1 MKLALSR
8 LAAPVLA
15 ILFVAAC
22 ATTASPTT
30 TPTASAGAGQASQA
44 AAPSAS
50 ANLPKSPSPSA
61 EVAARCDKA
70 PKPFDPKKVD
80 LTGAWAGDDDGI
92 YYLRQVGTVV
102 WWNGMS
108 ERSGSPSR
116 LGRDWNNVG
125 RGDVKALKI
134 EVEWAD
140 VPRGQILGNGTLS
153 LSIKDDGTGNVQIVK
168 DSETGTGFGNNTW
181 TPCTPG

>member
-1 MKLALSR
+1 MKLALTR

-22 ATTASPTT
+22 GTAASPTT
-30 TPTASAGAGQASQA
+30 PTFSAGPAQASQA
-44 AAPSAS
+44 AAPPAS
-50 ANLPKSPSPSA
+50 ANLPASSIPSA

-70 PKPFDPKKVD
+70 PRPFDANKVD

-92 YYLRQVGTVV
+92 YYLRQIGSVV

-108 ERSGSPSR
+108 ERAGGPSK

-125 RGDVKALKI
+125 RGEVKALKI

-153 LSIKDDGTGNVQIVK
+153 LSIKDDGAGNVQIIK
-168 DSETGTGFGNNTW
+168 DSETGTGFGNNIW

>member
-8 LAAPVLA
+8 LVAPVLA
-15 ILFVAAC
+15 ILLVAAC

-30 TPTASAGAGQASQA
+30 TSTATAGAGQASQA
-44 AAPSAS
+44 VAPSAS
-50 ANLPKSPSPSA
+50 AKLSESPRPPA

-80 LTGAWAGDDDGI
+80 LTGPWSGDDGGI
-92 YYLRQVGTVV
+92 YYLRQVGSVV

-108 ERSGSPSR
+108 ERAGSSSR

-125 RGDVKALKI
+125 RGEVKALKI

-168 DSETGTGFGNNTW
+168 DSETGTGFGNNIW

>member
-1 MKLALSR
+1 MKLALSW
-8 LAAPVLA
+8 LAAAVLA
-15 ILFVAAC
+15 ILSVAGC
-22 ATTASPTT
+22 GTTASPATT
-30 TPTASAGAGQASQA
+30 ATASTGAGQASQVVA
-44 AAPSAS
+44 SAK
-50 ANLPKSPSPSA
+50 ANLPASPSPAA

-70 PKPFDPKKVD
+70 PKPFNAPKLD

-92 YYLRQVGTVV
+92 YYLRQVGSVV

-108 ERSGSPSR
+108 ERAGSASR

-125 RGDVKALKI
+125 RGEIKAMKI

-153 LSIKDDGTGNVQIVK
+153 LTIKDDGTGNVEIVK